1 MIARNNRNERLRYNI
16 IIVMIYIIG
25 IILLAQLF
33 NLQIIHGE
41 EYRTTSNTRL
51 TRESTL
57 KAARGNILDRSGN
70 KLVTTQMGFSLELY
84 KTKIDNQ
91 TLNDTIL
98 KIANLLEK
106 NNDTYIDN
114 LPITVEP
121 YAFTYLEETDQKK
134 WKSDNNIDE
143 NSSAEECFNTLK
155 KKYGIQTE
163 NVQDARKIMVIRY
176 EITRNGFS
184 NIKPVTISK
193 NISRTSSIQ
202 IKEQSSEFPGAS
214 VITEPIVT
222 YPYGSLASHVLGY
235 VGMINSDEYN
245 ANKDKYDI
253 NDLIGRDGIQYTLE
267 KYLKGQDGIRQIDMA
282 VDGTITEEYI
292 AKEAVAGHNVTLTI
306 DANLQKITEEALEKN
321 IKKIASGGY
330 GKKYDAKAGAA
341 IVMNVKTGE
350 ILSMASYPDYEPE
363 LFIKGIK
370 QKTLAEYNKQG
381 NLYNRA
387 ISGVYAPGSTFKMVS
402 ATAGLESGAVTT
414 KTTINDTGIYPRA
427 HRPSCW
433 YWSSYHSG
441 HGYLNISQAI
451 QKSCNYY
458 FYELGYRTGIDTIAK
473 YAKLYGLGSKTG
485 IELAGELSGTVA
497 TQEYCMQTEN
507 RQWQL
512 GDTLSAVIGQSYN
525 SFTPIQM
532 VRYIGM
538 LANHRS
544 TTGCYFNKI
553 HYRYRR
559 K

>member
-16 IIVMIYIIG
+16 ITVIIYIIG
-25 IILLAQLF
+25 IILIAQLF
-33 NLQIIHGE
+33 NLQIVHGE

-57 KAARGNILDRSGN
+57 KAARGNILDRLGN
-70 KLVTTQMGFSLELY
+70 KLVTTKMGFSLELY
-84 KTKIDNQ
+84 KTKMDNQ

-106 NNDTYIDN
+106 NNDTYIDH

-121 YAFTYLEETDQKK
+121 YEFTYSEEADQKK
-134 WKSDNNIDE
+134 WKTDNNIDE
-143 NSSAEECFNTLK
+143 NASAEECFNILK

-163 NVQDARKIMVIRY
+163 NVQDARKIIVIRY
-176 EITRNGFS
+176 EISLNGFS

-202 IKEQSSEFPGAS
+202 IKEQSSDFPGAS
-214 VITEPIVT
+214 VVTEPIVT
-222 YPYGSLASHVLGY
+222 YPYGSLASHILGY

-253 NDLIGRDGIQYTLE
+253 NDLIGKDGIQYTLE

-292 AKEAVAGHNVTLTI
+292 SKEAVAGHDVTLTI
-306 DANLQKITEEALEKN
+306 DANLQKVTEEALEKN

-330 GKKYDAKAGAA
+330 GKKYDANAGAA

-350 ILSMASYPDYEPE
+350 ILAMTSYPDYEPE
-363 LFIKGIK
+363 LFITGIT
-370 QKTLAEYNKQG
+370 QKKLTEYNKQG

-441 HGYLNISQAI
+441 HGYLNISQSI

-485 IELAGELSGTVA
+485 IELAGESSGTVA

-532 VRYIGM
+532 ARYIGM
-538 LANHRS
+538 LANNRS
-544 TTGCYFNKI
+544 TTRCNFNKI
-553 HYRYRR
+553 YYRCRR
-559 K
+559 